1 MSLAKHIIAFSRL
14 GRFRLCI
21 NAVLAAVLAA
31 AMLPLVA
38 VSAPSAGD
46 YTKEQAQRRR
56 IFRCI

>member
-21 NAVLAAVLAA
+21 NAVLAA